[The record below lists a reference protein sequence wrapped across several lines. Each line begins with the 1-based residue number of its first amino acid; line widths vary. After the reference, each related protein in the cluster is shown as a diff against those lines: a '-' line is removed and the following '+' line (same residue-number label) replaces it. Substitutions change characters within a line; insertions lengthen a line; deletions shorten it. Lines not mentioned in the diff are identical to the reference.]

1 MDVYYCFNY
10 LSSGWMVLEALPL
23 ITTPTII
30 ISMLSSEV
38 REPTQLESYLSRSLG
53 LALIAFATL
62 NLLLTGS
69 IPLVSSFAATATV
82 KGTSTDLEDPTAP
95 YAVPSLSVTLT
106 YHIAV
111 GFYCYQQWALGQ
123 SATYAIGMIAHGFL
137 AAMGVWVM
145 MFASA
150 NGHIYRKT
158 GADDKSSSFS
168 MTNLDGKKEKL
179 GKKL

>member
-10 LSSGWMVLEALPL
+10 LSAGWMMLEALPL
-23 ITTPTII
+23 IANPTII
-30 ISMLSSEV
+30 ITMLSPEV
-38 REPTQLESYLSRSLG
+38 REPTSLESYLSRSLG
-53 LALIAFATL
+53 LALIAFAIL
-62 NLLLTGS
+62 NLLLARS
-69 IPLVSSFAATATV
+69 IPLVSSFGATATA
-82 KGTSTDLEDPTAP
+82 KAASTDLEDPTAP

-111 GFYCYQQWALGQ
+111 GFYCYQQWGLGH
-123 SATYAIGMIAHGFL
+123 STAYAIGMLAHGFF
-137 AAMGVWVM
+137 AAMGAWVM

-158 GADDKSSSFS
+158 GADGKSSSFP
-168 MTNLDGKKEKL
+168 MTNLDAEKKL